1 MSEKD
6 TKMLSTHGDNIGE
19 KILSILNRVTYPMT
33 KDSDCKS
40 MEKSASSPDSAIDL
54 TEDNKHL
61 CDISSSHDFVHDIL
75 DAVIDDVLDEIKRRE
90 RKKKREKFSDSEK
103 WNLLKQESTIGWK
116 RILSRNSDDFF
127 TASESGII
135 DRTRV

>member
-6 TKMLSTHGDNIGE
+6 TKMLSSQGDNIGE

-33 KDSDCKS
+33 KDSDCKT
-40 MEKSASSPDSAIDL
+40 MEKCASSPDSAIDL

-61 CDISSSHDFVHDIL
+61 GDIPLAAANPNTSFDISSL
-75 DAVIDDVLDEIKRRE
+75 ALDVLDSVIEDVIDASKRRE

-103 WNLLKQESTIGWK
+103 WNLIK
-116 RILSRNSDDFF
+116 R
-127 TASESGII
+127 
-135 DRTRV
+135 